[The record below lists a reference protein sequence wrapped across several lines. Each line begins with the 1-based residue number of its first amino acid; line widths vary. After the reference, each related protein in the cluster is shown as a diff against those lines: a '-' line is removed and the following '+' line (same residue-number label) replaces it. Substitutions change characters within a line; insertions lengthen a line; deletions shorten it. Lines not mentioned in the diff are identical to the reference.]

1 MYRKSLNSAF
11 VILLFLVWGFFA
23 FSASTSV
30 LLTGSFGDSHVT
42 GVYST
47 GWNAGIVSF
56 TWTPAGYSWSEVV
69 WLWASSLAYLTGI
82 FWMETTGWA
91 TFSDAWAGWVIL
103 IPPGTGSSVR
113 EPWYLSGYAWSE
125 NAGWIKFNHGESFA
139 SGVAFIPDSASLIGY
154 AWNDSLGWI
163 PFGSWAGIAV
173 DQAFIGKISVGW
185 NIASKKTFSTLY
197 TPGNIVEIQGL
208 NDYIQSVRRNIWL
221 LTTNLGSSVWNYIN
235 TDFTLSSPNAFN
247 GMLFYQK
254 TANPSNL
261 FLRYSTIKTAFDNPT
276 DKTKSLI
283 VIGGDIY
290 IDVDI
295 TAPLYVD
302 YTRAIIALKNGD
314 QQWWNIYIKGSVK
327 NIEAS
332 LVADGTIWSGEEFLT
347 GALSPY
353 VVSKKSVFLDL
364 PRTQLYVKWLLASY
378 NTIGWAGKDGWASCP
393 AFTRNSETCTYDT
406 AIPYDWN
413 YFRAYDSSVSANRAY
428 PNTSKDQFSVVME
441 PDPRLI
447 SSKSPRPPG
456 LETITQ

>member
-1 MYRKSLNSAF
+1 MYRKSLKSAF

-69 WLWASSLAYLTGI
+69 GLWASSLAYLTGI

-91 TFSDAWAGWVIL
+91 TFSDVWAGWVIL

-139 SGVAFIPDSASLIGY
+139 SGVAFLPDSASLIGY

-173 DQAFIGKISVGW
+173 DQAFIGKISVWW

-208 NDYIQSVRRNIWL
+208 NTFLWQVRKNVTIISRNAEKNNKINTLLPPASIQAFNNSIVYNLVSNPWATFIKYSQIVWSFDGVDSVRSFI
-221 LTTNLGSSVWNYIN
+221 S
-235 TDFTLSSPNAFN
+235 
-247 GMLFYQK
+247 
-254 TANPSNL
+254 
-261 FLRYSTIKTAFDNPT
+261 
-276 DKTKSLI
+276 
-283 VIGGDIY
+283 IGADIY
-290 IDVDI
+290 IDTNVV
-295 TAPLYVD
+295 ASPFVANLP
-302 YTRAIIALKNGD
+302 RALISLKND
-314 QQWWNIYIKGSVK
+314 AWQWWNIYIKGSVK

-378 NTIGWAGKDGWASCP
+378 NTIWWAGKDGWASCP
-393 AFTRNSETCTYDT
+393 VFTRNWENCTYDT

-413 YFRAYDSSVSANRAY
+413 YFRAYDSSVAANRAY

-441 PDPRLI
+441 PDPRLVN
-447 SSKSPRPPG
+447 SQSPRPPG